1 MIWCAVMAPA
11 HTHNCFQNLLLIFS
25 NLFHDHIGV
34 CGRRQYCTI
43 LIPTLLTRA
52 MKKLKIDIFIWNFH
66 YLYYQKYRFD
76 AQCRCPHAPEV
87 VFKTYLSQLFKQFHN
102 HMGARRRRQYHFETY
117 FGHKDYETCI
127 NWNFHVKF
135 SSSELCKT
143 TKILLPTEERKKVV
157 VISFNE
163 KFVEFLLNTSN
174 SWQICRGVITRTSV
188 PRAHCVRRRKS

>member
-1 MIWCAVMAPA
+1 MRGDADSNILR
-11 HTHNCFQNLLLIFS
+11 HIFV
-25 NLFHDHIGV
+25 IE
-34 CGRRQYCTI
+34 T
-43 LIPTLLTRA
+43 

-117 FGHKDYETCI
+117 FGHKDYETGI

-135 SSSELCKT
+135 SSSEFCKT
-143 TKILLPTEERKKVV
+143 TKEKRLWSSVLMRNLWNFYSTRQILDKFEGVDKQILNSLDFAYISTRNFWGKK
-157 VISFNE
+157 
-163 KFVEFLLNTSN
+163 
-174 SWQICRGVITRTSV
+174 
-188 PRAHCVRRRKS
+188 